1 MDYYKFFSKYV
12 ENKWKMSDKMSEK
25 TDDDKTSY
33 YQRNREKILKRAKK
47 Y

>member
-1 MDYYKFFSKYV
+1 MDYYKFFSKYI
-12 ENKWKMSDKMSEK
+12 ENKWKMSEK
-25 TDDDKTSY
+25 ADDDKTSY

>member
-1 MDYYKFFSKYV
+1 MDYYKFFSKYI
-12 ENKWKMSDKMSEK
+12 ENKWKMSQK